1 MRTTW
6 PSLLLL
12 AACGGDGEAPPS
24 SEPFDLAP
32 VVAPRVAALE
42 AQAPP
47 QGPAP
52 ALEQGDAE
60 ELEGLLE
67 MATGDN
73 PEFVDLA
80 YAAIR
85 EDIGPRA
92 IGHLV
97 GIALDSERDWPPRS
111 AAVAF
116 LAVLDDDRATAQL
129 LDILEGAPEAWLRQ
143 HAAWRMVHTS
153 ADWAVP
159 RLLKRLKY
167 EQDPETFVWL
177 AVALARF
184 GNYSG
189 LDALRDLAGR
199 DTALAN
205 QARSQLDDLAASVQ
219 LSPEELYR
227 RWNSIDAST
236 LPQPA
241 PSSALRREVWRLVA
255 AMNDDTI
262 QLRGVDDARFVLC
275 RLGPWA
281 AVELADALAD
291 EDFHVRLH
299 TAQVLERMGPRAVGA
314 GPMLLRALNEP
325 LLAPSVAEALGR
337 VGYPGARPALE
348 ERAGAATSHELRVAA
363 VRALGRLGLPESLPI
378 VHAAFAP
385 AEPGDLRMA
394 AATALVLLGQGDA
407 AAAWLA
413 AELVGE
419 LDAPAA
425 ELALETWLVLGAEQ
439 ARTGFAEALDAWR
452 AVRAAPPGVTP
463 SLEQVAGRRAERAA
477 GLDIAALTG

>member
-1 MRTTW
+1 V
-6 PSLLLL
+6 PVV
-12 AACGGDGEAPPS
+12 AARVSALEAEAPP
-24 SEPFDLAP
+24 P
-32 VVAPRVAALE
+32 
-42 AQAPP
+42 
-47 QGPAP
+47 GPAP
-52 ALEQGDAE
+52 ALAEGDAE

-67 MATGDN
+67 MAIGDD
-73 PEFVDLA
+73 PQFVDLA
-80 YAAIR
+80 YAAVR

-92 IGHLV
+92 IAHLV
-97 GIALDSERDWPPRS
+97 GVALDTERDWRPRS

-116 LAVLDDDRATAQL
+116 LAVLDDERATAQL
-129 LDILEGAPEAWLRQ
+129 LDMLEDAPEAWLRQ

-167 EQDPETFVWL
+167 EKDPGAFVWL

-199 DTALAN
+199 GAALAE
-205 QARSQLDDLAASVQ
+205 QAQSQLDDLAASVQ

-227 RWNSIDAST
+227 RWNSIDATS
-236 LPQPA
+236 LPQPS
-241 PSSALRREVWRLVA
+241 PSPALRREVWRLVA

-262 QLRGVDDARFVLC
+262 QLRGVDDARYVLC

-281 AVELADALAD
+281 ALELSDALAD

-348 ERAGAATSHELRVAA
+348 ERAGPATPHELRVAA
-363 VRALGRLGLPESLPI
+363 VRALGRLGLPASLP
-378 VHAAFAP
+378 VVQRAF
-385 AEPGDLRMA
+385 EPGEPSDLRMA
-394 AATALVLLGQGDA
+394 SATALVLLGQGDA
-407 AAAWLA
+407 AAPWLA
-413 AELVGE
+413 AALVGE
-419 LDAPAA
+419 VDAPPA
-425 ELALETWLVLGAEQ
+425 ELALETWLALGAEQ
-439 ARTGFAEALDAWR
+439 ARTGFGEALDAWR

-463 SLEQVAGRRAERAA
+463 SLEQVSGRRAQRAA
-477 GLDIAALTG
+477 VLDIAALTG